1 MASDT
6 VFPVEEGTILT
17 VSCNDG
23 YQLGGDN
30 QVTCT
35 KDVEFSYTNEPK
47 CGKQIYTIN
56 AF

>member
-1 MASDT
+1 MATDT

-30 QVTCT
+30 QVTCAET
-35 KDVEFSYTNEPK
+35 TEFSFTNEPN
-47 CGKQIYTIN
+47 CGKQIYTIYT
-56 AF
+56 F